1 MKYTSL
7 ILSAFLLTTGMANA
21 EIYVCKKANGK
32 TEYTSTPQANCAEM
46 PETKVPSYSPTVVR
60 GSYSDSN
67 PAPSFDEPKV
77 SERKLAAERR
87 LREAEKA
94 LEEGRNTRLGNERHN
109 YVKYQERVKGLE
121 EAVEKARIEY
131 ERTR

>member
-1 MKYTSL
+1 MKHISL
-7 ILSAFLLTTGMANA
+7 ILSIFLLSANLSYA
-21 EIYVCKKANGK
+21 EIYVCKKANGT
-32 TEYTSTPQANCAEM
+32 TEYTSTQQAGCEAIK
-46 PETKVPSYSPTVVR
+46 ETKVSGYSPMSS
-60 GSYSDSN
+60 GSYSYSFEQETQ
-67 PAPSFDEPKV
+67 PANNNNNARRNE
-77 SERKLAAERR
+77 AERR

>member
-1 MKYTSL
+1 MKHISL
-7 ILSAFLLTTGMANA
+7 ILSIFLLSANLSYA
-21 EIYVCKKANGK
+21 EIYVCKKADGT

-46 PETKVPSYSPTVVR
+46 KETKVSGYAPMSGGSSYS
-60 GSYSDSN
+60 YSFEQETQSAN
-67 PAPSFDEPKV
+67 NNNNARRNE
-77 SERKLAAERR
+77 AERR

-94 LEEGRNTRLGNERHN
+94 LEEGRNTRLGNEKN

>member
-21 EIYVCKKANGK
+21 EIYVCKKANGT
-32 TEYTSTPQANCAEM
+32 TEYTSTPQANCSEM
-46 PETKVPSYSPTVVR
+46 KETKVAGYAPMSGGSSYS
-60 GSYSDSN
+60 YSFEQETQSAN
-67 PAPSFDEPKV
+67 NNNNARRNE
-77 SERKLAAERR
+77 AERR

-94 LEEGRNTRLGNERHN
+94 LEEGRNTRLGNEKN
-109 YVKYQERVKGLE
+109 YVKYEERVKGLE